1 MTIGELLTNRTV
13 DRFTIGDHGV
23 CSLTISGGYSLSQE
37 ALLRYVGKPGVF
49 ISSMDHMHQFGLSAP
64 FNAELEIHGKIAGKM
79 IRSVEVALS
88 TGDLTLYFDDGRIEI
103 VRTSAGYEAYQVYGP
118 NNFIMIGRGGCEE
131 KI

>member
-1 MTIGELLTNRTV
+1 
-13 DRFTIGDHGV
+13 
-23 CSLTISGGYSLSQE
+23 
-37 ALLRYVGKPGVF
+37 
-49 ISSMDHMHQFGLSAP
+49 
-64 FNAELEIHGKIAGKM
+64 LEIHGKIAGKM